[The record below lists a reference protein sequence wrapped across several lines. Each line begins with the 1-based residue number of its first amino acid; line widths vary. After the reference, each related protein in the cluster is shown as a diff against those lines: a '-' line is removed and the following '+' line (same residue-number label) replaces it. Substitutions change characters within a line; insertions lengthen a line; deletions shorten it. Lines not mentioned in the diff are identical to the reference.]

1 MTSPDAYMTHPVISM
16 QPAAGVQCDNIMQGS
31 HKVT

>member
-1 MTSPDAYMTHPVISM
+1 MSFPDAYMSHPVIST

-31 HKVT
+31 H